1 MGNIG
6 NKYRVHEVA
15 KDFGLPTK
23 QITEILTQYAQT
35 PKNHMQVLEDRE
47 LSLIFEYL
55 TQHNPVSGIQVIFAE
70 GTKPA
75 EKKAERLKDYL
86 TYVLGGEKFQTVKC
100 AVSFR
105 KSQTVEID
113 EGFTAWAEKTG
124 NDNLLRY
131 KAPEANKVAIKALLT
146 QGADIPC
153 ARLTQNT
160 SITIK

>member
-1 MGNIG
+1 MTLYEIDKSIEQLVNAVDPETGELLVDNDALDALMMERDGKIENIACFIK
-6 NKYRVHEVA
+6 NLTADA
-15 KDFGLPTK
+15 KALKDEEAAL
-23 QITEILTQYAQT
+23 
-35 PKNHMQVLEDRE
+35 
-47 LSLIFEYL
+47 
-55 TQHNPVSGIQVIFAE
+55 AE
-70 GTKPA
+70 RRKAA

-86 TYVLGGEKFQTVKC
+86 TYVLGGEKFQ
-100 AVSFR
+100 
-105 KSQTVEID
+105 SQTVEID

-131 KAPEANKVAIKALLT
+131 KAPEANKVAIKALLA

>member
-1 MGNIG
+1 MTLYEIDKSIEQLVNAVDPETGELLVDNDALDALMMERDGKIENIACFIK
-6 NKYRVHEVA
+6 NLTADA
-15 KDFGLPTK
+15 KALKDEEAAL
-23 QITEILTQYAQT
+23 
-35 PKNHMQVLEDRE
+35 
-47 LSLIFEYL
+47 
-55 TQHNPVSGIQVIFAE
+55 AE
-70 GTKPA
+70 RRKAA

>member
-1 MGNIG
+1 MTLYEIDKSIEQLVNAVDPETGELLVDNDALDALMMERDGKIENIACFIK
-6 NKYRVHEVA
+6 NLTADA
-15 KDFGLPTK
+15 KALKDEEAAL
-23 QITEILTQYAQT
+23 
-35 PKNHMQVLEDRE
+35 
-47 LSLIFEYL
+47 
-55 TQHNPVSGIQVIFAE
+55 AE
-70 GTKPA
+70 RRKAA

-86 TYVLGGEKFQTVKC
+86 TYALGGEKFQTVKC

-131 KAPEANKVAIKALLT
+131 KAPEANKVAIKALLA

>member
-1 MGNIG
+1 MTLYEIDKSIEQLVNAVDPETGELLVDNDALDALMMERDGKIENIACFIK
-6 NKYRVHEVA
+6 NLTADA
-15 KDFGLPTK
+15 KALKDEEAAL
-23 QITEILTQYAQT
+23 
-35 PKNHMQVLEDRE
+35 
-47 LSLIFEYL
+47 
-55 TQHNPVSGIQVIFAE
+55 AE
-70 GTKPA
+70 RRKAA

-131 KAPEANKVAIKALLT
+131 KAPEANKVAIKALLA

>member
-1 MGNIG
+1 MTLYEIDKSIEQLVNAVDPETGELLVDNDALDALMMERDGKIENIACFIK
-6 NKYRVHEVA
+6 NLTADA
-15 KDFGLPTK
+15 KALKD
-23 QITEILTQYAQT
+23 EEA
-35 PKNHMQVLEDRE
+35 
-47 LSLIFEYL
+47 SL
-55 TQHNPVSGIQVIFAE
+55 AE
-70 GTKPA
+70 RRKAA

-113 EGFTAWAEKTG
+113 EGFAEWAEKTG
-124 NDNLLRY
+124 NNNLLRY
-131 KAPEANKVAIKALLT
+131 KAPEANKVAIKALLA

>member
-1 MGNIG
+1 MTLYEIDKSIEQLVNAVDPETGELLVDNDALDALMMERDGKIENIACFIK
-6 NKYRVHEVA
+6 NLTADA
-15 KDFGLPTK
+15 KALKDEEAAL
-23 QITEILTQYAQT
+23 
-35 PKNHMQVLEDRE
+35 
-47 LSLIFEYL
+47 
-55 TQHNPVSGIQVIFAE
+55 AE
-70 GTKPA
+70 RRKAA

-105 KSQTVEID
+105 KSQAVEID

>member
-1 MGNIG
+1 MTLYEIDKSIEQLVNAVDPETGELLVDNDALDALMMERDGKIENIACFIK
-6 NKYRVHEVA
+6 NLTADA
-15 KDFGLPTK
+15 KALKDEEAAL
-23 QITEILTQYAQT
+23 
-35 PKNHMQVLEDRE
+35 
-47 LSLIFEYL
+47 
-55 TQHNPVSGIQVIFAE
+55 AE
-70 GTKPA
+70 RRKAA

-131 KAPEANKVAIKALLT
+131 KAPEANKVAIKALLA

-153 ARLTQNT
+153 ARLAQNT

>member
-1 MGNIG
+1 MTLYEIDKSIEQLVNAVDPETGELLVDNDALDALMMERDGKIENIACFIK
-6 NKYRVHEVA
+6 NLTADA
-15 KDFGLPTK
+15 KALKDEEAAL
-23 QITEILTQYAQT
+23 
-35 PKNHMQVLEDRE
+35 
-47 LSLIFEYL
+47 
-55 TQHNPVSGIQVIFAE
+55 AE
-70 GTKPA
+70 RRKAA

-113 EGFTAWAEKTG
+113 EGFPEWAEKTG

-131 KAPEANKVAIKALLT
+131 KAPEANKVAIKALLA

>member
-1 MGNIG
+1 MTLYEIDKSIEQFVNAVDPETGELLVDNDALDALMMERDGKIENIACFIK
-6 NKYRVHEVA
+6 NLTADA
-15 KDFGLPTK
+15 KALKDEEAAL
-23 QITEILTQYAQT
+23 
-35 PKNHMQVLEDRE
+35 
-47 LSLIFEYL
+47 
-55 TQHNPVSGIQVIFAE
+55 AE
-70 GTKPA
+70 RRKAA

-131 KAPEANKVAIKALLT
+131 KAPEANKVAIKALLA

>member
-1 MGNIG
+1 MTLYEIDKSIEQLVNAVDPETGELLVDNDALDALMMERDGKIENIACFIK
-6 NKYRVHEVA
+6 NLTADA
-15 KDFGLPTK
+15 K
-23 QITEILTQYAQT
+23 
-35 PKNHMQVLEDRE
+35 VLKDEE
-47 LSLIFEYL
+47 AAL
-55 TQHNPVSGIQVIFAE
+55 AE
-70 GTKPA
+70 RRKAA

>member
-1 MGNIG
+1 MTLYEIDKSIEQLVNAVDPETGELLVDNDALDALMMERDGKIENIACFIK
-6 NKYRVHEVA
+6 NLTADA
-15 KDFGLPTK
+15 KALKDEEAAL
-23 QITEILTQYAQT
+23 
-35 PKNHMQVLEDRE
+35 
-47 LSLIFEYL
+47 
-55 TQHNPVSGIQVIFAE
+55 AE
-70 GTKPA
+70 RRKAA

-86 TYVLGGEKFQTVKC
+86 SYVLGGEKFQTVKC

-131 KAPEANKVAIKALLT
+131 KAPEANKVAIKALLA

>member
-1 MGNIG
+1 MTLYEIDKSIEQLVNAVDPETGELLVDNEALDALMMERDGKIENIACFIK
-6 NKYRVHEVA
+6 NLTADA
-15 KDFGLPTK
+15 KALKDEEAAL
-23 QITEILTQYAQT
+23 
-35 PKNHMQVLEDRE
+35 
-47 LSLIFEYL
+47 
-55 TQHNPVSGIQVIFAE
+55 AE
-70 GTKPA
+70 RRKAA

>member
-1 MGNIG
+1 MTLYEIDKSIEQLVNAVDPETGELLVDNDALDALMMERDGKIENIACFIK
-6 NKYRVHEVA
+6 NLTADA
-15 KDFGLPTK
+15 KALKDEEAAL
-23 QITEILTQYAQT
+23 
-35 PKNHMQVLEDRE
+35 
-47 LSLIFEYL
+47 
-55 TQHNPVSGIQVIFAE
+55 AE
-70 GTKPA
+70 RRKAA

-131 KAPEANKVAIKALLT
+131 KVPEANKVAIKALLA